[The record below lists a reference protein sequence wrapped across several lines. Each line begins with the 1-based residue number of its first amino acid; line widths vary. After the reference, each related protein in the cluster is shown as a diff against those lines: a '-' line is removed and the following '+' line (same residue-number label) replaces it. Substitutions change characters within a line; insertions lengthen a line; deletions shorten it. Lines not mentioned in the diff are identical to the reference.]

1 MNLQWSCYFLYAVIT
16 FWLSIKSSH
25 VKIYRLSHQVRPR
38 QKKIDSLH
46 ICLMLRAQFID
57 RSPLVWKMLTS
68 AKIGVML
75 LACKGR
81 PTSAQLFYV
90 IIGAYFIFP
99 AFYILLKPCVF
110 YLEQCNKDIKLCLTE
125 TIICLS
131 AFAIEGHHTWKNQEN
146 I

>member
-1 MNLQWSCYFLYAVIT
+1 
-16 FWLSIKSSH
+16 
-25 VKIYRLSHQVRPR
+25 
-38 QKKIDSLH
+38 
-46 ICLMLRAQFID
+46 
-57 RSPLVWKMLTS
+57 MLTS

-81 PTSAQLFYV
+81 PTSAVILYV
-90 IIGAYFIFP
+90 IGAYFIFP
-99 AFYILLKPCVF
+99 AFYIVLLKPCVF
-110 YLEQCNKDIKLCLTE
+110 YLEQYNKDIKLCLTE